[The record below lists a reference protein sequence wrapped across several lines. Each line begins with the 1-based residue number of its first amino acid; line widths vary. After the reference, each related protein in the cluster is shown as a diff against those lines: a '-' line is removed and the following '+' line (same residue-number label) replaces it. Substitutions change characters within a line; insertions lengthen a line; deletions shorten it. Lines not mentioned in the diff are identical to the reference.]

1 MADVVVIG
9 AGPAGSAAAKRCAEK
24 GLSTVMLEKA
34 ALPRDKVCSGMVMG
48 PEAKFLIREEFGEI
62 PPEVLSQ
69 PASIKGYTFHVPGI
83 GRQTLEDAVPLS
95 WRRNLDF
102 WMSQRAEAAGA
113 KLSQSTRIVTMR
125 LDGDGYQLLIES
137 GEERNLLKTRFLIG
151 ADGGNSMTRGFLFPD
166 LEVSYAHAYQEC
178 YDVLSDLDSD
188 YMHWFHPLEFS
199 PSFAMAHHKDDTLV
213 VDVSGSIGQLKELRG
228 WFREYLSRE
237 HDFDLN
243 LKPVWEGGCIEPV
256 LYRQLF
262 DGTFLPAHG
271 NVLLVGDAAG
281 LLLPVSGEG
290 IGAALKSG
298 LAAAEAVVKA
308 SQTDETAAT
317 IYLESLA
324 PMLDTYREITPGF
337 KKIRAEA
344 EAGGRRLPQV
354 LAEAYQAT
362 LRRL

>member
-9 AGPAGSAAAKRCAEK
+9 AGPAGSTAAKRCAQK
-24 GLSTVMLEKA
+24 GLATVIVEKA

-48 PEAKFLIREEFGEI
+48 PEAKFLVQEEFGEI
-62 PPEVLSQ
+62 PREVLSQ
-69 PASIKGYTFHVPGI
+69 PPSLKGHIFCVPGI
-83 GRQTLEDAVPLS
+83 GRQILEDAVPLS

-102 WMSQRAEAAGA
+102 WMSQQAEAAGA
-113 KLSQSTRIVTMR
+113 KLRSGTRIVTMR
-125 LDGDGYQLLIES
+125 TDGAGYQLLIES
-137 GEERNLLKTRFLIG
+137 GGERNLLKTRFLIG

-166 LEVSYAHAYQEC
+166 LEVSYAHVYQEC
-178 YDVLSDLDSD
+178 YDMLSDLDPD
-188 YMHWFHPLEFS
+188 YVHWFHPLEFS
-199 PSFAMAHHKDDTLV
+199 PSFAMAHLKDDTLV
-213 VDVSGSIGQLKELRG
+213 VDVSGSIGRLKELRG

-237 HDFDLN
+237 HGFDLN
-243 LKPVWEGGCIEPV
+243 LESVWEGGCLEPV

-271 NVLLVGDAAG
+271 NALLAGDAAG

-308 SQTDETAAT
+308 GQSGEEAAT

-324 PMLDTYREITPGF
+324 PMLDTYREIASGF

-344 EAGGRRLPQV
+344 KAGGHRLPQV